1 MKFEFDAI
9 PVTLDAAAGEEESP
23 RTITGVAIPWDVQAT
38 LSGGEKV
45 IVRRGAFDL
54 SSKPKLLEGHD
65 LNQLRGTVT
74 ELADSEEGLLFEA
87 KFAKTRA
94 ADDAIELVK
103 ASAYDSVSAGFSPLK
118 FKYDKNGVMV
128 VESGIIHEISLVAMP
143 AFADAKITQ
152 IAASSPDDDEPE
164 TPSHNPEEEIK
175 VELTPEVEA
184 VAETVPTPLNA
195 AAAKPFKMPS
205 MSEYITKFLAGGAEF
220 AEFNAKL
227 RAAAPD
233 VTTTDTPGILPDPI
247 VGPVY
252 SSLIAN
258 FRPVINAFGTRA
270 MPQGGK
276 QFQVPYVD
284 VHTTI
289 GQSNGENVA
298 LDAGQFVVDSV
309 TVSKVPFG
317 GYVRLSEEDM
327 DWTEPSVL
335 SELLDDMAKE
345 YGYSTD
351 NYISDSLVA
360 ATTNSNNFTA
370 ANIAD
375 PAEWIQWIYTASSD
389 ILTSSRGHLPDTMFV
404 APNRWASLG
413 QLVDTAD
420 RPLFPNVGPMNAYG
434 NVSPT
439 SDAGNAFGLRVVVD
453 ANLASGTLLVGSTTS
468 GAFRVFEQTKGVVS
482 VEAADGSLSRYIK
495 FRGYIGY
502 AMVDD
507 TKFIK
512 AAFV

>member
-1 MKFEFDAI
+1 MSQETPAVEASAEIVPTTPIF
-9 PVTLDAAAGEEESP
+9 AAA
-23 RTITGVAIPWDVQAT
+23 Q
-38 LSGGEKV
+38 
-45 IVRRGAFDL
+45 
-54 SSKPKLLEGHD
+54 
-65 LNQLRGTVT
+65 
-74 ELADSEEGLLFEA
+74 
-87 KFAKTRA
+87 
-94 ADDAIELVK
+94 
-103 ASAYDSVSAGFSPLK
+103 
-118 FKYDKNGVMV
+118 
-128 VESGIIHEISLVAMP
+128 
-143 AFADAKITQ
+143 
-152 IAASSPDDDEPE
+152 
-164 TPSHNPEEEIK
+164 
-175 VELTPEVEA
+175 
-184 VAETVPTPLNA
+184 
-195 AAAKPFKMPS
+195 KPFVMPS
-205 MSEYITKFLAGGAEF
+205 MAEYITKFLAGGSEF
-220 AEFNAKL
+220 QEFHAKI

-252 SSLIAN
+252 SSLISN
-258 FRPVINAFGTRA
+258 FRPVINAFGTRG

-284 VHTTI
+284 THTTI
-289 GQSNGENVA
+289 GLSNGENVA

-309 TVSKVPFG
+309 TVQKQVFG

-327 DWTEPSVL
+327 DWTDPSVL
-335 SELLDDMAKE
+335 SELLSDMAKE
-345 YGYSTD
+345 YAYSTD
-351 NYISDSLVA
+351 NYIADSLVSS
-360 ATTNSNNFTA
+360 TTNSNNFTA

-375 PAEWIQWIYTASSD
+375 PAEWISWIYTASSD
-389 ILTSSRGHLPDTMFV
+389 ILTGSRGHLPDTMFV

-413 QLVDTAD
+413 QLMDTAD

-453 ANLASGTLLVGSTTS
+453 ANLASGTLLIGSTTS
-468 GAFRVFEQTKGVVS
+468 GAFRAYEQTKGVVS

-495 FRGYIGY
+495 FRGYVGY